1 LAHDGR
7 QKKRKPDVQFPP
19 ESLRRQDGERESL
32 NAEPHCPPPAAA
44 MTLSPIASYMIQAAT
59 RPFRLTIARGSVVKF
74 AYHPNPSRSAI
85 VNAANETC
93 LGGGGVDGAISA
105 AGGPNLLSDRQS
117 LPRVSY
123 SDQGNNIRCPTG
135 RAVIT
140 GPNNYDKLAVPFV
153 IHAVGPNYSGYNPN
167 DEEMLSMG
175 DELLCS
181 AYTSSMEC
189 CMRANLEA
197 VAFSLLSAGVYRGS
211 RGVQDVLRIGL
222 SAICQFGGYE
232 GLKEIYLCGFTTEE
246 VDALVAIANEFGLN
260 EIPTPDTNGAAKE
273 STVDNNGNA
282 DSGTARNTED
292 SQEQHYL
299 RYDQRQI
306 EEQSEQDTREEWEV
320 QRDELKSAAD
330 TYFRLKSYALAI
342 QAYQDA
348 LQLDPTNHI
357 ILSNKSAAHLA
368 NGEKSKALH
377 DARKCVEYASSWA
390 KGHTRLAAAMAS
402 LGRYN
407 EAATVYSKVL
417 NEMEPSNAVALSG
430 LEDCRLKQQSARE
443 EKEREA
449 SRLQMELDRQKA
461 EKEESGKRNNSASLE
476 KGDEEDDL
484 LEDFFSDVEKVSER
498 PKSAKCD
505 EGSGNRGDCAEETTN
520 RIKTQ
525 LNDLGTSAS
534 QIDRLLQ
541 INYEWK
547 NLNPF
552 HVLDIP
558 HDIDDDSIISARYRA
573 LSLLVHPDKCP
584 DDPVRAKDAFEQVR
598 KAMTHMNDTD
608 KRRHVRA
615 LIEQGMKQGK
625 RDWEAAKKA
634 SGSIGIGDSIKEQE
648 ALAQAQSKATMK
660 IFAEIEQSRRNIE
673 RRKREFEKR
682 ERSQEDEEKAKEKN
696 EREYD
701 KRWREGERVE
711 KRIGNWR
718 DFQGGNEK
726 GIKKGRS
733 N

>member
-1 LAHDGR
+1 
-7 QKKRKPDVQFPP
+7 
-19 ESLRRQDGERESL
+19 
-32 NAEPHCPPPAAA
+32 
-44 MTLSPIASYMIQAAT
+44 MTISPISSYIIQAAT
-59 RPFRLTIARGSVVKF
+59 RPFRLIIAQGSVVDF
-74 AYHPNPSRSAI
+74 VHPPNPSRSAI
-85 VNAANETC
+85 VNAANEEC
-93 LGGGGVDGAISA
+93 LGGGGVDGAISS
-105 AGGPNLLSDRQS
+105 AGGPNLLSDRQK
-117 LPRVSY
+117 LPQISGSSPGDGV
-123 SDQGNNIRCPTG
+123 RCPTG
-135 RAVIT
+135 RAVMT
-140 GPNNYDKLAVPFV
+140 GPNTYDKLAVPYV
-153 IHAVGPNYSGYNPN
+153 IHAVGPNYSAYNAN
-167 DEEMLSMG
+167 DEEMMSMG
-175 DELLCS
+175 DELLRS

-189 CMRANLEA
+189 CRRANLEA

-211 RGVQDVLRIGL
+211 RSVQDVLRIGL
-222 SAICQFGGYE
+222 TAICQFEGYE
-232 GLKEIYLCGFTTEE
+232 ELQAVYLCGFMSEE
-246 VDALVAIANEFGLN
+246 LDALIAIANEMGL
-260 EIPTPDTNGAAKE
+260 IKVPPTDVTESIEDNNSNAESGVVDNAKE
-273 STVDNNGNA
+273 EENQNGQ
-282 DSGTARNTED
+282 GQQ
-292 SQEQHYL
+292 QEKK
-299 RYDQRQI
+299 
-306 EEQSEQDTREEWEV
+306 QSEQDNREEWEV
-320 QRDELKSAAD
+320 QRDELKSTGD
-330 TYFRLKSYALAI
+330 SHFRLKAYALAI

-377 DARKCVEYASSWA
+377 DARKCVEHASSWA

-407 EAATVYSKVL
+407 EAATVYSMVL
-417 NEMEPSNAVALSG
+417 NELEPSNAAAIAG

-461 EKEESGKRNNSASLE
+461 EKEENERPNKSASRGG
-476 KGDEEDDL
+476 GDEEDDL
-484 LEDFFSDVEKVSER
+484 LDDFFSEVEKVTEK
-498 PKSAKCD
+498 PKPKTAKID
-505 EGSGNRGDCAEETTN
+505 EGEGAEETSK

-534 QIDRLLQ
+534 QIDRILQ

-558 HDIDDDSIISARYRA
+558 YDIDDDSIISARYRA
-573 LSLLVHPDKCP
+573 LSLLVHPDKCTE
-584 DDPVRAKDAFEQVR
+584 DPVRAKDAFEQVR

-615 LIEQGMKQGK
+615 LIEQGMKQGR

-634 SGSIGIGDSIKEQE
+634 SDIVSNCDSIQEQE

-673 RRKREFEKR
+673 RRKREYEKR

-696 EREYD
+696 AREHD
-701 KRWREGERVE
+701 QRWREGERVE

-718 DFQGGNEK
+718 DFQSGSEK
-726 GIKKGRS
+726 CIKKGKLT
-733 N
+733 

>member
-1 LAHDGR
+1 
-7 QKKRKPDVQFPP
+7 
-19 ESLRRQDGERESL
+19 
-32 NAEPHCPPPAAA
+32 
-44 MTLSPIASYMIQAAT
+44 MIQAAT
-59 RPFRLTIARGSVVKF
+59 RPFRLVVARGSVTNF

-93 LGGGGVDGAISA
+93 LGGGGVDGAISSE
-105 AGGPNLLSDRQS
+105 GGPNLLSDRQS
-117 LPRVSY
+117 LPQVSC
-123 SDQGNNIRCPTG
+123 SSQGISVRCPTG

-153 IHAVGPNYSGYNPN
+153 IHAVGPNYSDYNTN
-167 DEEMLSMG
+167 DEEMMSMG

-189 CMRANLEA
+189 CMHANLEA

-211 RGVQDVLRIGL
+211 RSVQDVLRIGL
-222 SAICQFGGYE
+222 RAICQFGGYE
-232 GLKEIYLCGFTTEE
+232 GLKEVYLCGFTTEE
-246 VDALVAIANEFGLN
+246 VDALVTIATEIGLN
-260 EIPTPDTNGAAKE
+260 EIPTPDTNSAVKE
-273 STVDNNGNA
+273 STRDNIGNA
-282 DSGTARNTED
+282 DSGTTRNAKT
-292 SQEQHYL
+292 SYL
-299 RYDQRQI
+299 RQDQQQN
-306 EEQSEQDTREEWEV
+306 EEQREQDTREEWEV

-330 TYFRLKSYALAI
+330 THFRLKSYALAI

-417 NEMEPSNAVALSG
+417 DEFEPSNAAALAG
-430 LEDCRLKQQSARE
+430 LEDCRSKQQSARE

-461 EKEESGKRNNSASLE
+461 EKKGSGKQNNSASLE
-476 KGDEEDDL
+476 KGDEADDL
-484 LEDFFSDVEKVSER
+484 LDDFFSEVEKVSER
-498 PKSAKCD
+498 PKSAISE
-505 EGSGNRGDCAEETTN
+505 EGSGNGGDCAEETTN

-598 KAMTHMNDTD
+598 TAMTHMNDTD

-625 RDWEAAKKA
+625 RDWEAARKA
-634 SGSIGIGDSIKEQE
+634 SGSISIGDSIKEQE
-648 ALAQAQSKATMK
+648 ALIQAQSKATMK

-718 DFQGGNEK
+718 DFQCDNENS
-726 GIKKGRS
+726 IKKGRS